1 MKRILPMAVVLTMF
15 ASVAQAG
22 RWQYCGRGVYA
33 GDNYYYHAYKVCG
46 CWKYD
51 RLCAIADCPQ
61 PGTPDF
67 WTRMAE
73 LNVKADEL
81 QSEADYVKSRWPGRY
96 RAADVQTTGY
106 SVLQQGYVQGGT
118 TLQAT
123 GAYIAPVDVNG
134 IIHEAQRLQELAGV
148 NSSQANAQVN
158 TIVNSAVEG
167 NSASA
172 RIIAAGQVAA
182 ATIAASM
189 PPPQTNTTVFQSR
202 SIASGPSVPTTAS
215 FATVQ
220 PSGDAVALLSHG
232 LLVQQCAACH
242 NPTKHAGNLDVTGDL
257 STLATVRDEIE
268 RRIRLPALDK
278 DHMPKNRAEL
288 SAAIVNGILAGVPT
302 QTFAAHHG
310 DTPPIPQQPQGDQP
324 PLPPQDGTPP
334 APQN

>member
-1 MKRILPMAVVLTMF
+1 MKRAAIGFLVLAF

-22 RWQYCGRGVYA
+22 RWKYCGHGVYQ
-33 GDNYYYHAYKVCG
+33 GDNYFWAAHCVCG
-46 CWKYD
+46 CWKYE
-51 RLCAIADCPQ
+51 RLCAVENCPQ
-61 PGTPDF
+61 PGTPGF
-67 WTRMAE
+67 WEKMAE

-81 QSEADYVKSRWPGRY
+81 QAEKDYVTARWPGRY

-106 SVLQQGYVQGGT
+106 SVMQQGYVQGGT

-202 SIASGPSVPTTAS
+202 SIASGPSVPATAS

-242 NPTKHAGNLDVTGDL
+242 NPTKHAGNLDVTGDV
-257 STLATVRDEIE
+257 STLAAVRDEIE
-268 RRIRLPALDK
+268 RRITLPALDK
-278 DHMPKNRAEL
+278 DHMPRGKPEL
-288 SAAIVNGILAGVPT
+288 SQSVVNGLLAGIPR
-302 QTFAAHHG
+302 QTFAARVE
-310 DTPPIPQQPQGDQP
+310 TPPIPQQPADQP
-324 PLPPQDGTPP
+324 PLPPQDGTPV

>member
-1 MKRILPMAVVLTMF
+1 MKRAAIGFIVLAF

-22 RWQYCGRGVYA
+22 RWQYCGHNVYQ
-33 GDNYYYHAYKVCG
+33 GDTYYWRAYCVCG
-46 CWKYD
+46 CWKYEK
-51 RLCAIADCPQ
+51 LCPVANCPA
-61 PGTPDF
+61 PGTADF

-73 LNVKADEL
+73 LNAKTDEL
-81 QSEADYVKSRWPGRY
+81 NNEADYVKSRWPGRY

-118 TLQAT
+118 TLQST
-123 GAYIAPVDVNG
+123 GLAVSPVDVNG

-167 NSASA
+167 NSAAA
-172 RIIAAGQVAA
+172 RIMAAGQVATATIMA
-182 ATIAASM
+182 AT
-189 PPPQTNTTVFQSR
+189 PPTSNTTVFQSR
-202 SIASGPSVPTTAS
+202 SISGPSNAATAS
-215 FATVQ
+215 FAVQQ

-257 STLATVRDEIE
+257 STLAAAREEIE

-278 DHMPKNRAEL
+278 DHMPKSRPDL
-288 SAAIVNGILAGVPT
+288 PQSVVNGILAGIPA
-302 QTFAAHHG
+302 QTFAAHA
-310 DTPPIPQQPQGDQP
+310 DTPPIPTPPDQP
-324 PLPPQDGTPP
+324 PLPPQGG
-334 APQN
+334 PQ